1 MHVHW
6 RWKLFFKENSQILSY
21 QVGPWRTTKYSYYLR
36 YHLPYLRISF
46 CTLDQNVI
54 VFLFENEYSER
65 KKMRGE
71 QEWKEKEEGKDEWKE
86 NEEIEKLLTSSDERW
101 GTGPKRQMQPSQ
113 LLPALWATLCFFP
126 PNLTTLHVIKIP
138 YIPSSLF
145 SLPYGKMSSKAHH
158 CPISHWSR
166 GN

>member
-65 KKMRGE
+65 KKNERRAGMKGKRGRE
-71 QEWKEKEEGKDEWKE
+71 GWMEGEWRNWETVDILWWKMGDWASE
-86 NEEIEKLLTSSDERW
+86 ADVA
-101 GTGPKRQMQPSQ
+101 QPTAPSTVSNPM
-113 LLPALWATLCFFP
+113 LFP
-126 PNLTTLHVIKIP
+126 PNLTTLHVMKIP